1 MGDSGLTV
9 YLRIGSTFK
18 LEEHDFEGIDC
29 IIVMLCLVKR
39 CIV

>member
-9 YLRIGSTFK
+9 YLRIGSIFK

-29 IIVMLCLVKR
+29 IIVTLRLVKR